1 MRAVL
6 SKVDAAEA
14 KHHAGLRES
23 AWRDKQEA
31 KAKPLR
37 SAAPDLVHRE
47 GESQAG
53 REEADA
59 VVVVPGPRSN

>member
-23 AWRDKQEA
+23 AWRDKQEV
-31 KAKPLR
+31 KAKPCSDWR
-37 SAAPDLVHRE
+37 RPTWSIAKASPKP
-47 GESQAG
+47 S
-53 REEADA
+53 
-59 VVVVPGPRSN
+59 S